1 MFLAIFFIYDCMTVK
16 ASNQAKDLIESDR
29 ACLKE
34 ISVLKTNKKDKAA
47 EELAKRKKKHW

>member
-1 MFLAIFFIYDCMTVK
+1 MTVK

-29 ACLKE
+29 AGLKE
-34 ISVLKTNKKDKAA
+34 LSVLKTNKKDKAA